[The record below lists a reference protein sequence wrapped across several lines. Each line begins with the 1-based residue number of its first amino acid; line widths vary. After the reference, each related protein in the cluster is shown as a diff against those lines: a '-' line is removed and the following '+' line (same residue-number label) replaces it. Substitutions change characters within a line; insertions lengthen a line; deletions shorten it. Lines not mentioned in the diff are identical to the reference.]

1 MEKLKLKE
9 IKIKELVEFLNATSL
24 ICKNYENAIKMY
36 DGSINTTV
44 AEYNE
49 FNRFNNIRISLL
61 KEIEQRLKNIDLNV

>member
-1 MEKLKLKE
+1 MNKKLNEMTINELVDMEK
-9 IKIKELVEFLNATSL
+9 AASL

-49 FNRFNNIRISLL
+49 FNRFNNIRTALL
-61 KEIEQRLKNIDLNV
+61 KEIEYRLKLIE

>member
-1 MEKLKLKE
+1 MTKIKLKE
-9 IKIKELVEFLNATSL
+9 LEIKELVELVGAASL

-49 FNRFNNIRISLL
+49 FNRYNNIRISLL
-61 KEIEQRLKNIDLNV
+61 KEIENRLKNLDLNV